1 MVEFQDGFIWPLFD
15 INNTVLTRI
24 GLGALPPNVDIN
36 LFRPHLNLW
45 TVIPLDHVIQL
56 TPENTRIFLKPSNVD
71 FCKNLVVLT
80 SEIRDLIGRIDVKHE
95 RAYMKSRL
103 RQEELEHAL
112 AAAASAKRSLSF
124 DSVIVHPPP
133 PKRFC
138 KTTTPI
144 LVPQLVKDQSAAM
157 TRIKKRKKTS
167 TIYIYSSSD
176 DQPASKSDALDDS
189 EDTDGPE
196 PFSSP
201 LRRGT
206 SSQKPFTPS
215 RSAKALWP
223 GERSIKEV
231 VEGFIQVD
239 DLSKQPDYT
248 VTKAFEEHFGMKF
261 SSSTFYEHRDR
272 WNNASQEDR
281 DAGLASNQSWASF
294 VSRHPFSRASV
305 KAARKRQQKHLR
317 RHFTPNQTSLANA
330 EDDIEFVD

>member
-15 INNTVLTRI
+15 INSTVLTRI
-24 GLGALPPNVDIN
+24 GLGALPPHVDIN

-56 TPENTRIFLKPSNVD
+56 TPEITRIFLKLSNVD

-80 SEIRDLIGRIDVKHE
+80 SEIRHLIGRIDVKHE

-112 AAAASAKRSLSF
+112 AAATSAKRSLGF

-138 KTTTPI
+138 KTLSPI

-157 TRIKKRKKTS
+157 TRIKKKKTS
-167 TIYIYSSSD
+167 IYVHSSSD
-176 DQPASKSDALDDS
+176 DQPTSKSDALDDS
-189 EDTDGPE
+189 DDSDGPE

-215 RSAKALWP
+215 RPAKALWP

-231 VEGFIQVD
+231 VQGFIRVD

-261 SSSTFYEHRDR
+261 FSSTFYEHRDR
-272 WNNASQEDR
+272 WTNASQEDC

-294 VSRHPFSRASV
+294 ISRHPSSRAMV

-317 RHFTPNQTSLANA
+317 LHLTPNQTLLANA
-330 EDDIEFVD
+330 GHDIEFVD